1 MNFIDFILF
10 IILLACVLVAVRRGF
25 VLAALQLLTWLGS
38 LVIGFVAYR
47 PFSRLL
53 LEIFP
58 GIGSFSLALAF
69 ILVVIIARIVLDLL
83 ADRILLRTPYYVH
96 TSALNKILGIVPGLV
111 DGYIW
116 ATLLAVFLLLMPFS
130 GALSREAHNSK
141 LAAGLA
147 GKAVWLERW
156 LSPVFADIPE
166 HLIRNPRAEGG
177 EQKGEQK
184 FIKLPFTVQNPTERP
199 DLEAE
204 MLRLVNKE
212 RTERGIAPLKA
223 DPQLTGVARKHSVD
237 MLARGY
243 FSHYTP
249 EGTDPF
255 TRMRNDGLHFL
266 AAGENVALAPT
277 LLQAHSGLMHSP
289 GHRANI
295 LNPAFGRIGIG
306 IEDGGIYGLMIT
318 QDFRN

>member
-1 MNFIDFILF
+1 MNFIDLVLF
-10 IILLACVLVAVRRGF
+10 LVLLACVLVAVRRGF
-25 VLAALQLLTWLGS
+25 ILATLQLLCWLGS
-38 LVIGFVAYR
+38 LLVGFVACK
-47 PFSRLL
+47 PFGRVL

-69 ILVVIIARIVLDLL
+69 ILAVIIARVLLDRL
-83 ADRILLRTPYYVH
+83 ADRILLSTPWYVH

-116 ATLLAVFLLLMPFS
+116 AALLAVFLLLMPFP
-130 GALSREAHNSK
+130 GTLSREAHNSK

-147 GKAVWLERW
+147 GRTAWLERW
-156 LSPVFADIPE
+156 LSPVFAEIPE
-166 HLIRNPRAEGG
+166 PVIHAPGTEGG
-177 EQKGEQK
+177 EEKK
-184 FIKLPFTVQNPTERP
+184 FIKLPFSVKHATERP

-204 MLRLVNKE
+204 MLRLVNRE
-212 RTERGIAPLKA
+212 RTDRGIAPLKA
-223 DPQLTGVARKHSVD
+223 DRELTAVARKHSVD

-249 EGTDPF
+249 GGTDPF
-255 TRMRNDGLHFL
+255 TRMRSDGLHFL

-277 LLQAHSGLMHSP
+277 LSQAHSGLMHSP

-295 LNPAFGRIGIG
+295 LNPAFGRLGIG
-306 IEDGGIYGLMIT
+306 IEDGGVYGLMIT